1 MAIVAMGGYQMSR
14 RFAVALASA
23 ALAVILA
30 AMPALAAGYAQVGQV
45 KDFPGAVSRFDI
57 SWFDRSTHSYLLADR
72 TNRRVDVID
81 GSTGTYSRAIGAGK
95 FVGVAVINGKVSND
109 HSGPDGLLVVHD
121 QHQVWAGD
129 GDSTVKVFDLATGAG
144 AGVIS
149 TGGTARADEMAYDQK
164 DHMLIVANDADDP
177 PFVSLID
184 TRDMKILRKID
195 FATAT
200 NGLEQPV
207 WDPETHLF
215 YLSVPELN
223 GNPATGE
230 IAVIDPI
237 RMAVVNS
244 FPVSQCEPTGL
255 TLGPHQHLLVACGGD
270 AIAAG
275 FPAKSLVI
283 SALDGSHVATITQ
296 VGGADEVWFN
306 PGDKHYYIAASSNP
320 SKKGGPSLGIVDA
333 ESNTWIQNVPTFAG
347 AHSVAADPN
356 NDHIFVPLPA
366 GARGCSPSASGCIGI
381 FALR

>member
-1 MAIVAMGGYQMSR
+1 MR
-14 RFAVALASA
+14 RWFVPFLASA
-23 ALAVILA
+23 GLVTVLA
-30 AMPALAAGYAQVGQV
+30 AVPVLAASYAQVGQV
-45 KDFPGAVSRFDI
+45 KDFPGTVKAFDI
-57 SWFDRSTHSYLLADR
+57 SWFDRSSHSYLLADR
-72 TNRRVDVID
+72 TNRRIDVVDGTT
-81 GSTGTYSRAIGAGK
+81 GSYSRAIGSGE

-109 HSGPDGLLVVHD
+109 HSGPDGVLVVHD

-129 GDSTVKVFDLATGAG
+129 GDSTVKVFDFRTGAA

-149 TGGTARADEMAYDQK
+149 TGGTARADEMAHDQK

-177 PFVSLID
+177 PFVTLID
-184 TRDMKILRKID
+184 TRDMKVVRKID
-195 FATAT
+195 FPTAT

-237 RMAVVNS
+237 RMTIVNA
-244 FPVSQCEPTGL
+244 FPVSECEPAGL
-255 TLGPHQHLLVACGGD
+255 TLGPHQHLLVGCSGD

-283 SALDGSHVATITQ
+283 STLDGSTVATITQ
-296 VGGADEVWFN
+296 VGGSDEVWFN
-306 PGDKHYYIAASSNP
+306 PGDKHYYLAARSNP
-320 SKKGGPSLGIVDA
+320 SAKGGPSLGIVDA
-333 ESNTWIQNVPTFAG
+333 ESNTWIQNVRTVAG

-356 NDHIFVPLPA
+356 NNHIFVPLPA
-366 GARGCSPSASGCIGI
+366 GAPGCSPSASGCIGI
-381 FALR
+381 FALS